1 MIIQKNEHSHKSR
14 GPYFRPSSS
23 ESHYIQFLLK
33 QRGLSVA
40 NLGKSLRISRQ
51 FAHLVIYGRR
61 RSRRVEAEIARI
73 LGHTEWNDVVM
84 EAQLATQGHGKPAKA
99 QIQKAKA
106 QVIKKRQQLII
117 RKRKA
122 TRKALGLSSQK
133 EAV

>member
-1 MIIQKNEHSHKSR
+1 MIIQKNDPNYNAL
-14 GPYFRPSSS
+14 GVFFRPSTTEGQYIRYCLKTKKLSLTALA
-23 ESHYIQFLLK
+23 ESVKVSTPTVF
-33 QRGLSVA
+33 
-40 NLGKSLRISRQ
+40 N
-51 FAHLVIYGRR
+51 VIYGRR

-84 EAQLATQGHGKPAKA
+84 EAQLATQGHGKPTKA

-106 QVIKKRQQLII
+106 QAIKERQQLII

-133 EAV
+133 EAA